1 LIYELML
8 RGGEPNSSP
17 DGRWGRVARL
27 IREVLGEGDPG
38 TAYRRHLLT
47 VLDEWA
53 EPDTDI
59 PAISSLPRL
68 VCEANGG
75 DPFLAAAVTAAW
87 QLVRMAAKLFD
98 DIEDGQLRGD
108 LSEGIN
114 LATGLLFLA
123 SLALGDLPERAVS
136 VDRVHALNQALNRA
150 MLRACAGQ
158 HVDLSARRTGTTAI
172 DPNDWLEI
180 AWAKSG
186 ELLALASLG
195 LIVWTGLAAWE
206 PCRAAGGLSP
216 AVGSAACPYLLMDLE
231 PLLVALGFW
240 AVGLGLWLAGQ
251 REPPVEFFLLTAGA
265 LAAGEL
271 SAMGSYPG
279 GRLFYVGL
287 AWLAPVTFH
296 FHHSLLGRSPGR
308 AGRIVLRG
316 LYGLAAIL
324 SAPFVFWTMMAL
336 QQRAWFLPLRLGVRL
351 SIALSMALAVLL
363 LFRDY
368 RGRASP
374 AARGR
379 IRLVTFGTVLAFT
392 PLLLL
397 SLLPD
402 TLGAPAHVSYEF
414 TFPWLLLSPLSYGYS
429 FFRHRL
435 VQAELALHRAA
446 VYYLLVTLLLSLYL
460 AAAAALNRFAAD
472 PAGGWPLAGALLGV
486 GLLLLFAPL
495 RQSMR
500 RLVNWVWY
508 GGEISYT
515 RVVGRLAEALA
526 LALERETLRHLL
538 VDELTSLMGLA
549 GSALLLK
556 EGEGE
561 LALVGAT
568 GFGPEG
574 LALLHLPGDG
584 RLAAY
589 LEAVA
594 EPVAGAQV
602 RRALADV
609 SLHPE
614 ERALLSRTEVAFWLP
629 LVSGGALQ
637 GLLLIGPR
645 PGGDFFTAE
654 DERILATLAHQAGV
668 AAHNVRLMEEVQ
680 AGREE
685 LARAHRGLLVGRE
698 REQRRL
704 AHELHD
710 SALQQLLGISYQLVE
725 SRRVASNGLAPG
737 EKLAPALEAS
747 RQEILGVV
755 GQLRRLIGELRP
767 AGLKELG
774 LSAAL
779 EGYAARLERKGGPG
793 APQIHLDL
801 DGSGTGLEEAVAIC
815 LFRVAQE
822 GLRNALRHAGAGH
835 IYLSLHLPPSF
846 SPDAEGE
853 QEEGVTLSVCDDGCG
868 FRVPERLSELARS
881 DHFGLVGMAE
891 RVGWAGGQL
900 TVNSQPG
907 AGTEVRVWVP
917 YGVKRKNVKRETS
930 DVKRQT

>member
-1 LIYELML
+1 MRIAVN
-8 RGGEPNSSP
+8 R
-17 DGRWGRVARL
+17 D
-27 IREVLGEGDPG
+27 
-38 TAYRRHLLT
+38 
-47 VLDEWA
+47 DE
-53 EPDTDI
+53 
-59 PAISSLPRL
+59 
-68 VCEANGG
+68 
-75 DPFLAAAVTAAW
+75 
-87 QLVRMAAKLFD
+87 
-98 DIEDGQLRGD
+98 
-108 LSEGIN
+108 
-114 LATGLLFLA
+114 
-123 SLALGDLPERAVS
+123 
-136 VDRVHALNQALNRA
+136 
-150 MLRACAGQ
+150 
-158 HVDLSARRTGTTAI
+158 RRTTNDERQVAGDV
-172 DPNDWLEI
+172 DPSSFVLRRWLFILI
-180 AWAKSG
+180 AS
-186 ELLALASLG
+186 LASLG

-206 PCRAAGGLSP
+206 PCRAAGGLGP
-216 AVGSAACPYLLMDLE
+216 VVGGAACPYLLMDLE

-240 AVGLGLWLAGQ
+240 AVGLGVCLAGQ
-251 REPPVEFFLLTAGA
+251 KEPPVEFFLLTAGA

-279 GRLFYVGL
+279 GRLFYVCL
-287 AWLAPVTFH
+287 AWLAPLTFH

-379 IRLVTFGTVLAFT
+379 IRLVTFGTSLAFT

-402 TLGAPAHVSYEF
+402 TLGAPAHLPYEF

-435 VQAELALHRAA
+435 VRAELALHRAA

-460 AAAAALNRFAAD
+460 AAATALNRFAAD
-472 PAGGWPLAGALLGV
+472 PAGGWPLEGALLGV

-495 RQSMR
+495 RQGMR

-508 GGEISYT
+508 GGEISYP

-526 LALERETLRHLL
+526 LALERETLRRLL
-538 VDELTSLMGLA
+538 VDELTALMGLA
-549 GSALLLK
+549 RSALLLK
-556 EGEGE
+556 EEGE
-561 LALVGAT
+561 LAPVGAI
-568 GFGPEG
+568 GFEPED
-574 LALLHLPGDG
+574 LAALCLPGDG
-584 RLAAY
+584 PLAAY

-594 EPVAGAQV
+594 EPVPGAQV
-602 RRALADV
+602 CRALAGA

-614 ERALLSRTEVAFWLP
+614 ERVLLSGTEVAFWLP
-629 LVSGGALQ
+629 LVSGRGLQ

-645 PGGDFFTAE
+645 PEGDFFTAE
-654 DERILATLAHQAGV
+654 DERILATLAHQAGI
-668 AAHNVRLMEEVQ
+668 AAHNVRLVEEVQ

-685 LARAHRGLLVGRE
+685 LARLHQQLLVGRE

-725 SRRVASNGLAPG
+725 SRRVASNGPVPG

-774 LSAAL
+774 LTAAL

-801 DGSGTGLEEAVAIC
+801 DGSGTDLEEAVAIC

-822 GLRNALRHAGAGH
+822 GLRNALKHAGAGH

-891 RVGWAGGQL
+891 RVAWAGGQL

-917 YGVKRKNVKRETS
+917 YGVKRNP
-930 DVKRQT
+930 

>member
-1 LIYELML
+1 MKTAINRDDVRRTTNDERQVTGDVDPSSFVL
-8 RGGEPNSSP
+8 R
-17 DGRWGRVARL
+17 RWSF
-27 IREVLGEGDPG
+27 I
-38 TAYRRHLLT
+38 LT
-47 VLDEWA
+47 
-53 EPDTDI
+53 
-59 PAISSLPRL
+59 
-68 VCEANGG
+68 
-75 DPFLAAAVTAAW
+75 
-87 QLVRMAAKLFD
+87 
-98 DIEDGQLRGD
+98 
-108 LSEGIN
+108 
-114 LATGLLFLA
+114 A
-123 SLALGDLPERAVS
+123 SLA
-136 VDRVHALNQALNRA
+136 
-150 MLRACAGQ
+150 M
-158 HVDLSARRTGTTAI
+158 
-172 DPNDWLEI
+172 
-180 AWAKSG
+180 
-186 ELLALASLG
+186 ASLG
-195 LIVWTGLAAWE
+195 LIAWAGAAAWGR
-206 PCRAAGGLSP
+206 PCRAAGGFSP
-216 AVGSAACPYLLMDLE
+216 VVGGAACPSLLTDLE

-240 AVGLGLWLAGQ
+240 AVGLVVWFAGQ
-251 REPPVEFFLLTAGA
+251 RDPPVEFFLLTTGA
-265 LAAGEL
+265 LASGKL
-271 SAMGSYPG
+271 SAMGSDGG
-279 GRLFYVGL
+279 GRLFYVCL
-287 AWLAPVTFH
+287 AWLAPLTFH
-296 FHHSLLGRSPGR
+296 FHHSLLDRPPRR
-308 AGRIVLRG
+308 AGRIVLGG

-324 SAPFVFWTMMAL
+324 SAPFLVWTRTAL
-336 QQRAWFLPLRLGVRL
+336 MQQVWFGPWRVIVRL
-351 SIALSMALAVLL
+351 AYGLSLVLAVLL
-363 LFRDY
+363 LIRDY
-368 RGRASP
+368 RDRASP

-402 TLGAPAHVSYEF
+402 TLGAPAHIPYEF

-429 FFRHRL
+429 FFRHWL
-435 VQAELALHRAA
+435 VRAELALHRAA
-446 VYYLLVTLLLSLYL
+446 VYYLLVALLLSLYL

-495 RQSMR
+495 RQGMR

-526 LALERETLRHLL
+526 LALERETLRRLL
-538 VDELTSLMGLA
+538 VDELTALMGLA
-549 GSALLLK
+549 RSALLLK
-556 EGEGE
+556 EEGE
-561 LALVGAT
+561 LAPVGAI
-568 GFGPEG
+568 GFEPED
-574 LALLHLPGDG
+574 LAALRLPGDG
-584 RLAAY
+584 PLAAY

-594 EPVAGAQV
+594 EPVPGAQV
-602 RRALADV
+602 RRALAGG

-614 ERALLSRTEVAFWLP
+614 ERVLLSGTEVAFWLP
-629 LVSGGALQ
+629 LVSGRGLQ

-645 PGGDFFTAE
+645 PEGDFFTAE
-654 DERILATLAHQAGV
+654 DERILATLAHQAGI
-668 AAHNVRLMEEVQ
+668 AAHNVRLVEEVQ

-685 LARAHRGLLVGRE
+685 LARLHQQLLVGRE

-725 SRRVASNGLAPG
+725 SRRVASNGPGPG

-755 GQLRRLIGELRP
+755 GQLRRLISELRP

-774 LSAAL
+774 LTAAL

-801 DGSGTGLEEAVAIC
+801 DGSGTDLPETVAIC

-822 GLRNALRHAGAGH
+822 GLRNALKHAGAGH
-835 IYLSLHLPPSF
+835 IYLSLHLPPS
-846 SPDAEGE
+846 SPPDAEEE
-853 QEEGVTLSVCDDGCG
+853 QGRGVILSVRDDGCG

-891 RVGWAGGQL
+891 RVAWAGGQL

-917 YGVKRKNVKRETS
+917 WRGRESANQQISKSTS
-930 DVKRQT
+930 QRTSESMNQRINELANQRIDKPANQRNRDSLIR